1 MFYFHCPDTEVAN
14 CPLVIDPTG
23 VWFRR
28 EGEGGN
34 FLTGVSPP
42 QDRDPD
48 WPELDVQ
55 GDVDHSI
62 FENELWP
69 VLASRVPAFERIKVV
84 SSWAGLYEYNV
95 FDQNAIIGYHPDV
108 PNLVLANGFSGHGLQ
123 QSPATGRAV
132 SELIVDGKFT
142 TIDLSCFG
150 YERIREGRHCRERNI
165 V

>member
-1 MFYFHCPDTEVAN
+1 M
-14 CPLVIDPTG
+14 
-23 VWFRR
+23 
-28 EGEGGN
+28 
-34 FLTGVSPP
+34 
-42 QDRDPD
+42 
-48 WPELDVQ
+48 
-55 GDVDHSI
+55 
-62 FENELWP
+62 
-69 VLASRVPAFERIKVV
+69 
-84 SSWAGLYEYNV
+84 